1 MKHVIVVC
9 GTFQEWIA
17 FKDWFHNENKI
28 TSFKSN
34 YISNSSFTVTNLITY
49 HCMIAN
55 DYNKIMG
62 FSKHTTSII
71 RIGTWYRNITEDAEK
86 YLELFRY

>member
-9 GTFQEWIA
+9 GTYYEWMDFRNW
-17 FKDWFHNENKI
+17 FKSNNKI
-28 TSFKSN
+28 TEFKIHGN
-34 YISNSSFTVTNLITY
+34 SFTVTNLITY

-55 DYNKIMG
+55 DYSKIMG
-62 FSKHTTSII
+62 FSKYTTDIV

-86 YLELFRY
+86 YLMLFEVGK